1 MFETIIQI
9 EDELLTREVCNFINV
24 AKEACKLYARKNH
37 DYGDSFTKGMDT
49 IGINYGVG
57 RLYDKMNRIINLSKS
72 NDIAETTVND
82 ETIEDTLKDLACYSI
97 MLICYRRDKAKQQRE
112 NVVLE

>member
-1 MFETIIQI
+1 MFEKMIQI
-9 EDELLTREVCNFINV
+9 EDELVTKEVCNFIDV
-24 AKEACKLYARKNH
+24 ADEACNLYARKNH

-57 RLYDKMNRIINLSKS
+57 RLYDKTNRLINLAKLD
-72 NDIAETTVND
+72 DIAETAVNN
-82 ETIEDTLKDLACYSI
+82 ETIEDTLMDLACYSI
-97 MLICYRRDKAKQQRE
+97 MLLVYRRNKAKQARE